1 MYFLYILRSQKTGKF
16 YVGITTDINRRMSE
30 HNGSK
35 QHLSRNSGN
44 LSRSLGK
51 KNTFTSKH
59 RPWELMALYQISTD
73 VTLAVKIE
81 KYIKQQKS
89 VRIIEHLC
97 NPDQIENKLP
107 LMLQKMKKVL

>member
-16 YVGITTDINRRMSE
+16 YVGITTDINRRLSE
-30 HNGSK
+30 HNST
-35 QHLSRNSGN
+35 
-44 LSRSLGK
+44 K

-97 NPDQIENKLP
+97 NPDDRPLP

>member
-1 MYFLYILRSQKTGKF
+1 MYFLYILHSQKTGKF

-35 QHLSRNSGN
+35 SV
-44 LSRSLGK
+44 

-59 RPWELMALYQISTD
+59 RPWELVALYQISTD

-97 NPDQIENKLP
+97 NPDGNPLP